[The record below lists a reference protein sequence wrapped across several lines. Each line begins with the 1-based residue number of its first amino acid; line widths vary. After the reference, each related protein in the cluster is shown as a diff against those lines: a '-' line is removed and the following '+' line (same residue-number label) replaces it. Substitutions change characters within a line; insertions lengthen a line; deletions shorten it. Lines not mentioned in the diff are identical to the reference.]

1 MEMPEEPL
9 GKPHIV
15 VHPVQKARQ
24 LRVPMT
30 RGMIVL
36 GAVCVMT

>member
-24 LRVPMT
+24 LRVMGIRRFADDP
-30 RGMIVL
+30 G
-36 GAVCVMT
+36 G